1 MQAEGARLSS
11 LNNSLEDLCLLKGQ
25 EGRKEGKEGGKEE
38 KELLLDRNSVAGT
51 RFEKATKA
59 RLATALCFVFIL

>member
-1 MQAEGARLSS
+1 MLAKQTGP
-11 LNNSLEDLCLLKGQ
+11 

-59 RLATALCFVFIL
+59 RLAIALLFILFSFFNIYAVVV

>member
-1 MQAEGARLSS
+1 MLAKQT
-11 LNNSLEDLCLLKGQ
+11 GQ

-59 RLATALCFVFIL
+59 RLAIALLFILFSCLFWSFKKD